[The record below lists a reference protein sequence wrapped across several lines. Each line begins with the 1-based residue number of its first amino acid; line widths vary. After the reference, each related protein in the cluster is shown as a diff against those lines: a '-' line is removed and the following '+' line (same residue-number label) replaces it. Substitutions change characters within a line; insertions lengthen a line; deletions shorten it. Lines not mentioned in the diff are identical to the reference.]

1 MSISVLCVHGVGH
14 GDVDPNLESSWTT
27 AISDGLAA
35 WDPPLQ
41 GNVTCDFLKYDPLFD
56 KAPLNPVTY
65 AKALASALASGVV
78 HGVGDLFRRDRGL
91 FEFPDTVRW
100 TAGMV
105 AQWVS
110 DEKLRDDACKLVL
123 TKVQAGTYDVVCAH
137 SLGSLICYDTFL
149 KNPAALRG
157 KYFVSLGSQI
167 GNPCVRDVFAGR
179 LEPLA
184 GAIRWFHLFNPDDH
198 VLTADIRMA
207 AENFEEVG
215 TEFDKPNDVLNH
227 DAIWYLNH
235 QNTRATV
242 WRRISGA
249 SIPKALTRSLE
260 MFRAVSTRPT
270 RRALLVGINDYPD
283 PANRLDGCVND
294 VFLMS
299 SVLQECGFDAED
311 IRVVLNERATA
322 AGMLDR
328 LHWLLD
334 GVKAADERVLFYS
347 GHGAQI
353 PVYGASD
360 EVDHMDECLVCYD
373 FDWTPQHAITD
384 KQFREFYSQLPYDCY
399 FAAIFDCCHSGGMTR
414 EGGRKVRGITPP
426 DDIRHRGLRW
436 NAELQMWE
444 DRPLD
449 SPNPS
454 LGRSAEGKNYL
465 GTSGASYRL
474 GRAVGLRTLPKSKY
488 DAVRRTLKH
497 HGPYLPVIMEACQE
511 DQLSYEYRHG
521 VQSYGAFTFSLAAT
535 LRAGRSANRNPT
547 FTRLMDGISGRLK
560 QLQYDQTPN
569 LVGPRKILQQ
579 PVPWV
584 RKVASTKRKKKG
596 KG

>member
-1 MSISVLCVHGVGH
+1 
-14 GDVDPNLESSWTT
+14 
-27 AISDGLAA
+27 
-35 WDPPLQ
+35 
-41 GNVTCDFLKYDPLFD
+41 
-56 KAPLNPVTY
+56 
-65 AKALASALASGVV
+65 
-78 HGVGDLFRRDRGL
+78 
-91 FEFPDTVRW
+91 
-100 TAGMV
+100 
-105 AQWVS
+105 
-110 DEKLRDDACKLVL
+110 
-123 TKVQAGTYDVVCAH
+123 
-137 SLGSLICYDTFL
+137 
-149 KNPAALRG
+149 
-157 KYFVSLGSQI
+157 
-167 GNPCVRDVFAGR
+167 
-179 LEPLA
+179 
-184 GAIRWFHLFNPDDH
+184 
-198 VLTADIRMA
+198 
-207 AENFEEVG
+207 
-215 TEFDKPNDVLNH
+215 
-227 DAIWYLNH
+227 
-235 QNTRATV
+235 
-242 WRRISGA
+242 
-249 SIPKALTRSLE
+249 
-260 MFRAVSTRPT
+260 
-270 RRALLVGINDYPD
+270 
-283 PANRLDGCVND
+283 
-294 VFLMS
+294 
-299 SVLQECGFDAED
+299 
-311 IRVVLNERATA
+311 
-322 AGMLDR
+322 
-328 LHWLLD
+328 
-334 GVKAADERVLFYS
+334 
-347 GHGAQI
+347 
-353 PVYGASD
+353 
-360 EVDHMDECLVCYD
+360 MDECLVCYD

-560 QLQYDQTPN
+560 QLQYDQMPN